1 MRIPRIILRQTL
13 LPGTKLDLPKSI
25 ALHLIQVL
33 RLDINQELIIM
44 DGQSKLAHAKIISIN
59 KREVTIIINDLFE
72 ENKESPLHITL
83 WQCLSKGDRMDYT
96 LQKAVELGVSEIVP
110 VMSERVNLRLDSER
124 LAKRYDHWQG
134 VIDSAAA
141 QSCRTVVPIL
151 QSMQHLQNIGST
163 LAKKNSLRLV
173 LDPKATQTCKDL
185 TAHQYID
192 LLIGSEGGLSEQ
204 ELLTLKQAGFI
215 GIKLGPRV
223 LRTETAGLV
232 ILSLLQGQW
241 GDLAS

>member
-13 LPGTKLDLPKSI
+13 LPGSKLDLPKSI

-33 RLDINQELIIM
+33 RLGVNQELIVM
-44 DGQSKLAHAKIISIN
+44 DGQGKLAHAKIISIN
-59 KREVTIIINDLFE
+59 KREATIIIDDLFE
-72 ENKESPLHITL
+72 ENRESPLHITL

-96 LQKAVELGVSEIVP
+96 LQKAVELGVSEIIP
-110 VMSERVNLRLDSER
+110 VMSERVNLRLDEDR
-124 LAKRYDHWQG
+124 LTKRYDHWQG
-134 VIDSAAA
+134 IIDSASA
-141 QSCRTVVPIL
+141 QSCRTVVPIIQPM
-151 QSMQHLQNIGST
+151 QSLTDACHC

-173 LDPKATQTCKDL
+173 LDPNATQTCKDL
-185 TAHQYID
+185 TVHQQID
-192 LLIGSEGGLSEQ
+192 LLVGSEGGLSEQ
-204 ELLTLKQAGFI
+204 ELLLLKQAGFI

-232 ILSLLQGQW
+232 ILSLLQAAW